1 MRDSDTTV
9 KPSPII
15 VHPPPPPK
23 KLVGST
29 LLRKPG
35 RSFVKRKREH
45 ITCHKSDL
53 LPSSYA
59 ISSVEEGTCHLPVH
73 AIPAMLNQHWLCKV
87 PIDGTAVNRLLARQQ
102 THLQY
107 FRVSLSLSRSAC
119 VCSLEIHSTN
129 CCESN

>member
-1 MRDSDTTV
+1 MSQE
-9 KPSPII
+9 
-15 VHPPPPPK
+15 
-23 KLVGST
+23 
-29 LLRKPG
+29 LL
-35 RSFVKRKREH
+35 
-45 ITCHKSDL
+45 IAIL
-53 LPSSYA
+53 LYHR
-59 ISSVEEGTCHLPVH
+59 ISSVEEGTYHLPVH

-107 FRVSLSLSRSAC
+107 FRVSLSYSISLSAC